1 MKTSM
6 AYRLYRLYFNS
17 NADNHE
23 LFGNRVHN
31 PINATTSLNRKEANN
46 AALMRFGLIVA
57 ATVAT
62 FAFIAL
68 N

>member
-17 NADNHE
+17 NADNHQ

-31 PINATTSLNRKEANN
+31 PINEENGVISTQAQASVVRLVLIG
-46 AALMRFGLIVA
+46 AAIA
-57 ATVAT
+57 AI
-62 FAFIAL
+62 AFIAAF
-68 N
+68 

>member
-17 NADNHE
+17 NADNHQ

-31 PINATTSLNRKEANN
+31 PING
-46 AALMRFGLIVA
+46 ALDTNGQLKPALIRGALIVA
-57 ATVAT
+57 VLASLVAIV
-62 FAFIAL
+62 AS
-68 N
+68 